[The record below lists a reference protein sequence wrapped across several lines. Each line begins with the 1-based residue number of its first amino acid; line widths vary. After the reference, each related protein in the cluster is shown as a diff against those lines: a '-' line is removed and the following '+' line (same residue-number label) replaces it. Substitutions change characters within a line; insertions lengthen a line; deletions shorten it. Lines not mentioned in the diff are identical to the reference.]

1 MYAVSFQSPKGYD
14 VAVDPHMLEF
24 YHSQIEDIEIQGKLH
39 TQQQLLDFEN
49 HFEAVSSGNIVDI
62 ALPAYIGTLLRV
74 DCLKLLSCKILIDLC
89 GKYTTLFL
97 FCNKPI

>member
-1 MYAVSFQSPKGYD
+1 MYAVSFQSAKGYD

-62 ALPAYIGTLLRV
+62 ALAGLYRDFASSRLLE
-74 DCLKLLSCKILIDLC
+74 
-89 GKYTTLFL
+89 TPFL
-97 FCNKPI
+97 